1 MIKLIFKTFIIL
13 HLSISVLL
21 SEEIKDI
28 KIEGNNRISNETVKV
43 FIDQYLNENLFN
55 LETTNNII
63 KSLYETGFF
72 KDVKVKYQENVLYIS
87 VIENPLIQILE
98 YDGVKSKTFLEKIT
112 NNLTLK
118 PKSSFNDFFLEKDKN
133 LIIQNLKDEGYYF
146 SEVSVKTELLD
157 NDFINIFFEIKLGDK
172 SKISKIS
179 FIGDKV
185 FKDRKLNN
193 IIISEEYKPWKFLS
207 GKKYLNE
214 RIIAFDQRLLRNFY
228 LNNGYY
234 NVEISSSFAKLIN
247 ENEFELIYNINANKK
262 IYFGELFLDLPTDF
276 NLENFETVNT
286 YFSDIKGKPYSIN
299 SIQKILEMIEET
311 SIYEEYQ
318 SIKASVN
325 EVINNDKINLTFIL
339 EETPKLFVKKINIFG
354 NNVTNEN
361 VIRNQ
366 LFIDEG
372 DPFNEILYNKSINE
386 IKSLNY
392 FRNVTSEI
400 LDEDNAKIINIYVEE
415 KPTGEISAGA
425 GFGTSGATFLF
436 QVRENNYLG
445 KGIGLDTQAEINEE
459 SIKGSISLIDP
470 NYKNSDKSAFMT
482 IKANETDRLK
492 DFGYKSNVMGFSLG
506 TKFEYKN
513 DLRLGLEYENLVEK
527 IETDSTASILQ
538 QGQKG
543 NYFDNF
549 LILDFDYDKRNQR
562 YQTNDGFRSNYD
574 MKIPLI
580 SETNTFTQNYNFK
593 TFHELY
599 ENNITTFSYSLT
611 TSNSLSGENI
621 KLSERL
627 YIPSKSLR
635 GFERGKVGP
644 KDGNDFIGGN
654 YLGSFNFTTTLPFI
668 LDDVQ
673 NFDGLFFFDAANLWG
688 VDYDSS
694 IDNSNKIRSSVG
706 VGLDWLTPV
715 GPLSFSLAAPLTK
728 VDTDIEETFRFNLG
742 TTF

>member
-1 MIKLIFKTFIIL
+1 MIKLIFKSSIIL
-13 HLSISVLL
+13 YLTISVLF
-21 SEEIKDI
+21 SEEINDI
-28 KIEGNNRISNETVKV
+28 KIDGNNRIPNETVKV
-43 FIDQYLNENLFN
+43 FIDQYLNDKSFN

-72 KDVKVKYQENVLYIS
+72 KDVKVKYQDNVVYIS

-98 YDGVKSKTFLEKIT
+98 FEGIKSKSFLEKIT
-112 NNLTLK
+112 SNLTLK
-118 PKSSFNDFFLEKDKN
+118 PKSSFNEFFLESDKN
-133 LIIQNLKDEGYYF
+133 LIIQNLKNEGYYF
-146 SEVSVKTELLD
+146 SEVIVKTELLD
-157 NDFINIFFEIKLGDK
+157 NNFINIFFEIELGDK

-185 FKDRKLNN
+185 FKDRKLKN

-214 RIIAFDQRLLRNFY
+214 RIIAFDQRLLKNFY

-234 NVEISSSFAKLIN
+234 NVEISSSFAKLLN
-247 ENEFELIYNINANKK
+247 ENEFELIYSINPNEK
-262 IYFGELFLDLPTDF
+262 IFFGELFLDLPADF
-276 NLENFETVNT
+276 NLENFEKVNT
-286 YFSDIKGKPYSIN
+286 YFNDIKGKPYSIN
-299 SIQKILEMIEET
+299 SIQKILEIIEET

-325 EVINNDKINLTFIL
+325 EEIDNNKINLTFVL
-339 EETPKLFVKKINIFG
+339 EETSKLFVKKINIFG

-361 VIRNQ
+361 VIRNK

-372 DPFNEILYNKSINE
+372 DPFNEILYNRSINE

-392 FRNVTSEI
+392 FRNVNSEI

-425 GFGTSGATFLF
+425 GFGTGGATVLF

-445 KGIGLDTQAEINEE
+445 KGIGLNTEAEINEE
-459 SIKGSISLIDP
+459 SIKGSISLINP
-470 NYKNSDKSAFMT
+470 NYKNSDKSAFMS

-492 DFGYKSNVMGFSLG
+492 DFGYKSNVLGFSLG
-506 TKFEYKN
+506 TNFDYKD
-513 DLRLGLEYENLVEK
+513 DLRLGFEYENLFENM
-527 IETDSTASILQ
+527 ETDSTASILQ
-538 QGQKG
+538 QRQKG
-543 NYFDNF
+543 NYYDNF
-549 LILDFDYDKRNQR
+549 LILDFDYDKRNR
-562 YQTNDGFRSNYD
+562 RFQTNDGFRSNYD
-574 MKIPLI
+574 IKVPLI
-580 SETNTFTQNYNFK
+580 SKTNTFTQNYNFK
-593 TFHELY
+593 TFHEFY
-599 ENNITTFSYSLT
+599 ENNITTFSYSISAAT
-611 TSNSLSGENI
+611 SLSGDNV

-627 YIPSKSLR
+627 YIPSKKLR

-644 KDGNDFIGGN
+644 KDGNSFIGGN
-654 YLGSFNFTTTLPFI
+654 YSGSFNFTTTLPLI

-673 NFDGLFFFDAANLWG
+673 DFDGLFFVDAANLWG

-694 IDNSNKIRSSVG
+694 VNKSNKIRSSVG

-715 GPLSFSLAAPLTK
+715 GPLSFSLATPLTK
-728 VDTDIEETFRFNLG
+728 ADTDIEETFRFNLG

>member
-1 MIKLIFKTFIIL
+1 MIKLIFKSFIIL

-98 YDGVKSKTFLEKIT
+98 YNGVKSKTFLEKIT

-366 LFIDEG
+366 LFVDEG

-621 KLSERL
+621 KLSERV

>member
-43 FIDQYLNENLFN
+43 FIDQYLNENSFN
-55 LETTNNII
+55 LESINNVI

-87 VIENPLIQILE
+87 LIENPLIQILE
-98 YDGVKSKTFLEKIT
+98 YNGVKSKTFLEKIT

-118 PKSSFNDFFLEKDKN
+118 PKSSFNDFFLERDKN

-157 NDFINIFFEIKLGDK
+157 NNFINIFFEIKLGDK

-611 TSNSLSGENI
+611 TSNSISGENI
-621 KLSERL
+621 KLSERI

-654 YLGSFNFTTTLPFI
+654 YLGNFNFTTTLPFI

>member
-118 PKSSFNDFFLEKDKN
+118 PKSSFNDFFLERDKN

-228 LNNGYY
+228 LNNGFY

-621 KLSERL
+621 KLSERI

>member
-43 FIDQYLNENLFN
+43 FIDQYLNENSFN
-55 LETTNNII
+55 LESTNNVI

-98 YDGVKSKTFLEKIT
+98 YNGVKSKTFLEKIT

-366 LFIDEG
+366 LFVDEG

-580 SETNTFTQNYNFK
+580 SETNTFTQSYNFK

-654 YLGSFNFTTTLPFI
+654 YLGNFNFTTTLPFI

>member
-1 MIKLIFKTFIIL
+1 MIKLIFKSSIIL
-13 HLSISVLL
+13 YLTISVLF
-21 SEEIKDI
+21 SEEINDI
-28 KIEGNNRISNETVKV
+28 KIDGNNRIPNETVKV
-43 FIDQYLNENLFN
+43 FIDQYLNDKSFN

-72 KDVKVKYQENVLYIS
+72 KDVKVKYQDNVVYIS

-98 YDGVKSKTFLEKIT
+98 FEGIKSKSFLEKIT
-112 NNLTLK
+112 SNLTLK
-118 PKSSFNDFFLEKDKN
+118 PKSSFNEFFLESDKN
-133 LIIQNLKDEGYYF
+133 LIIQNLKNEGYYF
-146 SEVSVKTELLD
+146 SQVIVKTELLD
-157 NDFINIFFEIKLGDK
+157 NNFINIFFEIELGDK

-185 FKDRKLNN
+185 FKDRKLKNV
-193 IIISEEYKPWKFLS
+193 IISEEYKPWKFLS

-214 RIIAFDQRLLRNFY
+214 RIIAFDQRLLKNFY

-234 NVEISSSFAKLIN
+234 NVEISSSFAKLLN
-247 ENEFELIYNINANKK
+247 ENEFELIYNIIPNEK
-262 IYFGELFLDLPTDF
+262 IFFGELFLDLPADF
-276 NLENFETVNT
+276 NLENFEKVNT
-286 YFSDIKGKPYSIN
+286 YFNDIKGKPYSIN
-299 SIQKILEMIEET
+299 SIQKILEIIEET

-325 EVINNDKINLTFIL
+325 EEIDNNKINLTFVL
-339 EETPKLFVKKINIFG
+339 EETSKLFVKKINIFG

-361 VIRNQ
+361 VIRNK

-372 DPFNEILYNKSINE
+372 DPFNEILYNRSINE

-392 FRNVTSEI
+392 FRNVNSEI

-425 GFGTSGATFLF
+425 GFGTGGATVLF

-445 KGIGLDTQAEINEE
+445 KGIGLNTEAEINEE
-459 SIKGSISLIDP
+459 SIKGSISLINP
-470 NYKNSDKSAFMT
+470 NYKNSDKSAFMS

-492 DFGYKSNVMGFSLG
+492 DFGYKSNVLGFSLG
-506 TKFEYKN
+506 TNFDYKD
-513 DLRLGLEYENLVEK
+513 DLRLGVEYENLFENM
-527 IETDSTASILQ
+527 ETDSTASILQ
-538 QGQKG
+538 QRQKG
-543 NYFDNF
+543 NYYDNF
-549 LILDFDYDKRNQR
+549 LILDFDYDKRNR
-562 YQTNDGFRSNYD
+562 RFQTNDGFRSNYD
-574 MKIPLI
+574 IKVPLI
-580 SETNTFTQNYNFK
+580 SKTNTFTQNYNFK
-593 TFHELY
+593 TFHEFY
-599 ENNITTFSYSLT
+599 ENNITTFSYSISAT
-611 TSNSLSGENI
+611 NSLSGDNV

-627 YIPSKSLR
+627 YIPSKKLR

-644 KDGNDFIGGN
+644 KDGNSFIGGN
-654 YLGSFNFTTTLPFI
+654 YSGSFNFTTTLPLI

-673 NFDGLFFFDAANLWG
+673 NFDGLFFVDAANLWG

-694 IDNSNKIRSSVG
+694 VNKSNKIRSSVG

-715 GPLSFSLAAPLTK
+715 GPLSFSLATPLTK
-728 VDTDIEETFRFNLG
+728 ADTDIEETFRFNLG

>member
-118 PKSSFNDFFLEKDKN
+118 PKSSFNDFFLERDKN

-228 LNNGYY
+228 LNNGFY

-262 IYFGELFLDLPTDF
+262 VYFGELFLDLPTDF

-470 NYKNSDKSAFMT
+470 NYKNTDKSAFMT

-654 YLGSFNFTTTLPFI
+654 YLGNFNFTTTLPFI